1 MKSFSVIWKVLAALI
16 AIAGIIYVV
25 ATYGNRIVA
34 WAKKLLNR
42 TESQFCDNDY
52 DSMCDGDCDNCDCD
66 DCDCDFDDSAEDND
80 FEG

>member
-42 TESQFCDNDY
+42 TESQFCDDDY
-52 DSMCDGDCDNCDCD
+52 DCMCDGDCDNCDCD